1 MAGLDMQATIPVS
14 LERMSVIQFDVLVPP
29 AASGEVRDAF
39 QRALDILVRRE
50 MLTSGRVA
58 MEPVRIDASVHTQL
72 AETYERDRGED
83 PADADVHRYRI
94 DVDGAESLNGLA
106 MGLSRILTPKADL
119 PRDPVMLEDQDRFE
133 APSIYPWTVEVFR

>member
-1 MAGLDMQATIPVS
+1 MPATIPVS
-14 LERMSVIQFDVLVPP
+14 LVRMSVIQFDVLVPP
-29 AASGEVRDAF
+29 AAAGEVNDAF

-50 MLTSGRVA
+50 MLSSGTVGMQRVLIDDS
-58 MEPVRIDASVHTQL
+58 VRAQL
-72 AETYERDRGED
+72 AETYKRDRGESPD
-83 PADADVHRYRI
+83 DAEVHRYRI
-94 DVDGAESLNGLA
+94 EVDGADSLNGLA